1 MLINL
6 FLINVAI
13 VLIWDYFN
21 APNDILSAL
30 FSSFTKGRITTIEL
44 KRPFGCSLCMTF
56 WCSLIYLIVDLMLTG
71 CTFYGILLAFALSAI
86 NAFLTKF
93 VFYTIQT
100 VDNTFSKLFILLERL
115 VNKI

>member
-6 FLINVAI
+6 LLINLTI

-30 FSSFTKGRITTIEL
+30 FSRFTKGRIPTIEL

-56 WCSLIYLIVDLMLTG
+56 WCSIIYLITSVIVG
-71 CTFYGILLAFALSAI
+71 ACTFRGILLAFALSAI
-86 NAFLTKF
+86 NAWLTKYT
-93 VFYTIQT
+93 FYAITT
-100 VDNTFSKLFILLERL
+100 VDNIISKVFILFERL
-115 VNKI
+115 ITKI